1 MSEIFIARL
10 RPEFARGERERCCH
24 LFPVPLPGAVPKIL
38 HAYCGQQ
45 IAPGQAE
52 LLDGHRGMPCV
63 TCILLSPADGQ
74 TQPVS
79 DIDLLGIA

>member
-1 MSEIFIARL
+1 MPEIFIARL

-24 LFPVPLPGAVPKIL
+24 LFPVPLPGAVPRML

-45 IAPGQAE
+45 ITPGQAE

-63 TCILLSPADGQ
+63 TCISVVAARSARGEAARDRCLP
-74 TQPVS
+74 
-79 DIDLLGIA
+79 

>member
-1 MSEIFIARL
+1 MPEIFMARL

-24 LFPVPLPGAVPKIL
+24 LFPVPVAGTMPKML

-52 LLDGHRGMPCV
+52 MLDGHKGMPCV
-63 TCILLSPADGQ
+63 SCILLSPAEGE
-74 TQPVS
+74 TSTVS
-79 DIDLLGIA
+79 GTDLLGIA

>member
-1 MSEIFIARL
+1 MPEIFIARL

-24 LFPVPLPGAVPKIL
+24 LFPVPPPGAVPKIL

-79 DIDLLGIA
+79 GIDLLGIA

>member
-1 MSEIFIARL
+1 MPEIFMARL

-24 LFPVPLPGAVPKIL
+24 LFPVPTDGARPKML

-52 LLDGHRGMPCV
+52 LLDRHRGMPCV
-63 TCILLSPADGQ
+63 TCILLSPADGGVAEVGA
-74 TQPVS
+74 PG
-79 DIDLLGIA
+79 LLGIG

>member
-1 MSEIFIARL
+1 MSEVFIARL

-24 LFPVPLPGAVPKIL
+24 LFPVPLPGAVPKML

-63 TCILLSPADGQ
+63 SCILLSPPDGQ
-74 TQPVS
+74 AQPIS
-79 DIDLLGIA
+79 GIDLLGIA